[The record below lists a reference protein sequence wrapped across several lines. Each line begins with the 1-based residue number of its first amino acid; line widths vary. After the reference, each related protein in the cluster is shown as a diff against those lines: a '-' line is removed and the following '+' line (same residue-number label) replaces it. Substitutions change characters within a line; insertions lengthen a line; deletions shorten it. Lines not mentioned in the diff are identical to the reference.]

1 MFWFAVAFA
10 AVFVIAYNSIPS
22 PQGPQAGT
30 FEAPTAEEG
39 RPIPVLFG
47 TRRISSANIVWWG
60 DLRTEAVKKSGGKK

>member
-1 MFWFAVAFA
+1 MFWWAVAFVGIFA
-10 AVFVIAYNSIPS
+10 IAYASIPA

-39 RPIPVLFG
+39 RSIPILFG
-47 TRRISSANIVWWG
+47 TRRIEAANVVWWG